1 MNKLVPLLS
10 LLTVLSCVES
20 QAALDDA
27 RSAIRDTGDMLAQTR
42 TKIVAACVEPT
53 PEFCAELIA
62 RFNELQAAYTVVNEA
77 VP

>member
-1 MNKLVPLLS
+1 
-10 LLTVLSCVES
+10 
-20 QAALDDA
+20 LDDA
-27 RSAIRDTGDMLAQTR
+27 RSAVRDTGTMLTQTR
-42 TKIVAACVEPT
+42 AKIIAACVEPT